1 MRYRWI
7 FTYLFGANPIAEA
20 NYFKSGAGPKHPIR
34 SIRQSSYGFG
44 NKSFSGNYT
53 NVASYAKTIIDGI
66 KNNQLIAEQ
75 EFHDSVRLKGS
86 DNLANLAINGV
97 EYLELRMLDLDP
109 SSSVGIR
116 SNTLR
121 FIRLVASYLIMAPG
135 MRQDEVNRVIA
146 RANQINEEVATEEP
160 TAICKYQANARAFLQ
175 SLEMYAN
182 KIQLGPE
189 YQEELADLQ
198 DRVENPRSTPSTKL
212 MEHVENDSLT
222 PYVLRRARHYQQS
235 ALQSLKQF
243 KGFETQEKLSAQDL
257 AQTLFNG
264 TWEPDKQNS

>member
-7 FTYLFGANPIAEA
+7 FTYLFGASPIAEA
-20 NYFKSGAGPKHPIR
+20 NYFKSGGGPKHPIR

-86 DNLANLAINGV
+86 GNLANLATNGV
-97 EYLELRMLDLDP
+97 EYLELRMIDLDP

-135 MRQDEVNRVIA
+135 IRQ
-146 RANQINEEVATEEP
+146 
-160 TAICKYQANARAFLQ
+160 RAFLQ

-198 DRVENPRSTPSTKL
+198 DRVENPRSTPSAKL

-222 PYVLRRARHYQQS
+222 PYAVRRARHYQQS